1 MRLMVLYNPI
11 AGAGQAAAAAESL
24 ESPLRQAGHDLLLG
38 CTRADPPADWLD
50 AELGDVG
57 ALVVVG
63 GDGAVRLASG
73 PAVRTGT
80 PLYHFPLGTENLF
93 ARELGFDDSIPRL
106 LHAIGR
112 HRVRYL
118 DVGAVEGQPFLLMAS
133 MGFDAGVVHRLA
145 SRRIRGITHLS
156 YLPPIL
162 SQLLGWRPSR
172 MTVSVENE
180 VVVDDEPGF
189 VVVANSRQ
197 YAVRL
202 DPAPHASMT
211 DGVLDIVFFPCRSSL
226 AMVRWML
233 ACRLGRHVRDPRLVY
248 RKGKRISLRS
258 ATPRPYQLDG
268 DVPDNRSA
276 VSEID
281 LTLQPG
287 VLPVLDPV
295 ASNNHADRP

>member
-1 MRLMVLYNPI
+1 MILYNPI
-11 AGAGQAAAAAESL
+11 AGAGRAAAAAESL
-24 ESPLRQAGHDLLLG
+24 ESPLRQAGHDLRLDR
-38 CTRADPPADWLD
+38 TPADPPADWLD
-50 AELGDVG
+50 AELDDVG

-63 GDGAVRLASG
+63 GDGTVRLASG

-106 LHAIGR
+106 LQAIDRG
-112 HRVRYL
+112 RVRCL
-118 DVGAVEGQPFLLMAS
+118 DVGVVEGQPFLLMTS

-145 SRRIRGITHLS
+145 SRRVQSITHLS

-162 SQLLGWRPSR
+162 NQLLRWRPSR
-172 MTVSVENE
+172 LTVRVEHE

-189 VVVANSRQ
+189 VVVANSPQ

-202 DPAPHASMT
+202 NPAADASMT
-211 DGVLDIVFFPCRSSL
+211 DGVLDVVFFPCRSSL
-226 AMVRWML
+226 AMLRWML
-233 ACRLGRHVRDPRLVY
+233 ACRLGRQVRDPRLVY
-248 RKGKRISLRS
+248 RKGKQISLRS

-268 DVPDNRSA
+268 DLPDDRSS
-276 VSEID
+276 VSE
-281 LTLQPG
+281 LHFTLQPG

-295 ASNNHADRP
+295 KN